1 MRYKNW
7 KIGLGVVLMTALM
20 LGCAGSA
27 VDAGGGSAVPQQT
40 VMLASGENTLAHT
53 ISVTGIGTATAR
65 PDVAYVTLGVEIID
79 KDVTEALSAS
89 TARMNAVREALEAF
103 DIAPED
109 LQTVQYSVWIE
120 QIYTDR
126 GEPTGEYRYHV
137 MNQLRVRLHDIAQ
150 VGPVLTAALD
160 AGANS
165 VGGISFEVKDTT
177 ELETQARELAI
188 ANAQAKAE
196 QLAAGFGAEIAGL
209 NQVAEVASGP
219 GPVVRVMP
227 AMEAGIGGGG
237 QVPVEAGE
245 FSVTVQLSA
254 VFDIE

>member
-1 MRYKNW
+1 MRKSW
-7 KIGLGVVLMTALM
+7 QTVLIVALAMGLM

-27 VDAGGGSAVPQQT
+27 VDAGGGGTLLQDVARLGT
-40 VMLASGENTLAHT
+40 TEDALAHT
-53 ISVTGIGTATAR
+53 ISVSGVGTATAR
-65 PDVAYVTLGVEIID
+65 PDLATITLGVEVID
-79 KDVTEALSAS
+79 KDVAEALSAS
-89 TARMNAVREALEAF
+89 TSRMTAVREAIGAF

-109 LQTVQYSVWIE
+109 LQTVQYNVRVE

-137 MNQLRVRLHDIAQ
+137 SNQLRVRLHDIAK

-165 VGGISFEVKDTT
+165 VGGISFQVDDTT

-196 QLAAGFGAEIAGL
+196 QLAAGFGAEMVGL
-209 NQVAEVASGP
+209 NRVAEVSVGAA
-219 GPVVRVMP
+219 PVARMD
-227 AMEAGIGGGG
+227 ARAEAGIGGGG

-254 VFDIE
+254 VFDIK